1 MFELFSFDV
10 LPRLRPESEDLQGDA
25 LAVELIIFD
34 LLGIQTTR
42 LVHVLIV
49 FWVTGTSLSTH
60 DAELGVESDLLGP
73 PLLIP
78 LIVIGEGLLGEF
90 LHIWHLEDLSEQVL
104 FLPGQLE
111 SYLLTLLISFFLF

>member
-1 MFELFSFDV
+1 MGRLALLPERGHLTRLAHVLDRSVFELFSFDV

-49 FWVTGTSLSTH
+49 FRVTSTSLSTH
-60 DAELGVESDLLGP
+60 DAELGVEDRKS
-73 PLLIP
+73 
-78 LIVIGEGLLGEF
+78 V
-90 LHIWHLEDLSEQVL
+90 V
-104 FLPGQLE
+104 
-111 SYLLTLLISFFLF
+111 